1 MKLFLA
7 AIVVLSGLI
16 ASTDLAAV
24 PTPTPTIVPMT
35 DSATDLPSDEI
46 RQLRDEELEEVYA
59 PAATEITIVDLTK
72 LRKQSQEQY
81 RRWQRSPK
89 TYQQQPYV
97 QPPVIMRP

>member
-1 MKLFLA
+1 
-7 AIVVLSGLI
+7 
-16 ASTDLAAV
+16 
-24 PTPTPTIVPMT
+24 MT